1 MNTNNNQIIGELDV
15 VVFPGE
21 LAYDDG
27 SYSSTTWWIGGG
39 GGFGVQFDPPVYPA
53 EITMIRFFVGLSDSP
68 PDSFRAMILDD
79 DGPAGGPGT
88 TLFQQT
94 VVCNVDT
101 SWYMVPTSITVNDGS
116 FFVGWLML
124 VDSIAMGIDDTPPIS
139 RNTWELTGGWAPYR
153 DQETSEAMIRCM
165 IGEGAIPS
173 PIIDVSADTI
183 DFGTVFIGDSVSQEL
198 TVYNVG
204 SSGDLVINNITIT
217 GPPPSLNIFQ
227 VYGFTPDTSIAPGD
241 SMILTL
247 YYRPMIPNVTSG
259 TMNIASNSI
268 TGTATVQLYG
278 TGALG
283 VNGGNNVL
291 PLKFEL
297 AQNQPNP
304 FNPTT
309 TIGYSIP
316 TSGHVELVVFNIN
329 GAEIATLVDSEK
341 SAGYYSVTFDGKDL
355 SSGVYLYR
363 LTCGNHTSMKKMVL
377 MK

>member
-1 MNTNNNQIIGELDV
+1 
-15 VVFPGE
+15 
-21 LAYDDG
+21 
-27 SYSSTTWWIGGG
+27 
-39 GGFGVQFDPPVYPA
+39 
-53 EITMIRFFVGLSDSP
+53 
-68 PDSFRAMILDD
+68 
-79 DGPAGGPGT
+79 
-88 TLFQQT
+88 
-94 VVCNVDT
+94 
-101 SWYMVPTSITVNDGS
+101 
-116 FFVGWLML
+116 
-124 VDSIAMGIDDTPPIS
+124 
-139 RNTWELTGGWAPYR
+139 
-153 DQETSEAMIRCM
+153 
-165 IGEGAIPS
+165 
-173 PIIDVSADTI
+173 
-183 DFGTVFIGDSVSQEL
+183 
-198 TVYNVG
+198 
-204 SSGDLVINNITIT
+204 
-217 GPPPSLNIFQ
+217 
-227 VYGFTPDTSIAPGD
+227 
-241 SMILTL
+241 
-247 YYRPMIPNVTSG
+247 MIPNVTSG